1 MKTLEDLQYNG
12 LKIYVDKSGFTYGRD
27 AVLLANFAKPSAKEH
42 ILDLGTGTGI
52 LAILISGKTGARVTA
67 VELQKDAASLAEESV
82 LINAQ
87 QDKITVLNHDIRTLH
102 TLLPQ
107 GSFDGAVCNPPY
119 YKGGTKSENDAIR
132 LSVHQDECSIYDAA
146 ACASRMIK
154 NGGKFYLCYPADA
167 VAECFHALVS
177 NKLEPKKIQ
186 LVMGKGA
193 KPYLAL
199 IEAKKGGKTGLVW
212 MDTILSQE

>member
-1 MKTLEDLQYNG
+1 MKVLEDLQYNG

-27 AVLLANFAKPSAKEH
+27 AVLLANFAKPSSKDS

-52 LAILISGKTGARVTA
+52 LSILISGKTGASMTA
-67 VELQKDAASLAEESV
+67 VELQEQAALLAEESV
-82 LINAQ
+82 LLNGQ
-87 QDKITVLNHDIRTLH
+87 QDKITVLNRDIRTLH

-119 YKGGTKSENDAIR
+119 YKGGTKSENDAVR
-132 LSVHQDECSIYDAA
+132 LSVHQDECSVYDTAKCAA
-146 ACASRMIK
+146 RMLK
-154 NGGKFYLCYPADA
+154 NGGKFWLCYPADA
-167 VAECFHALVS
+167 LAECVHALVE
-177 NKLEPKKIQ
+177 NRLEPKKIQ
-186 LVMGKGA
+186 LVMGKGS

-199 IEAKKGGKTGLVW
+199 IEAKKGGKTGLIW